1 MADLKVGTVT
11 HFFGNINV
19 GVIEV
24 EDTFEV
30 GDTIKIVGRGEEF
43 EQEVESMEVDHEQV
57 DRAEPGSE
65 VAIKVKE
72 GEQVKEGDEVF
83 KVQ

>member
-19 GVIEV
+19 GVIDV
-24 EDTFEV
+24 EEAFEV
-30 GDTIKIVGRGEEF
+30 GDTVKIIGRGQEF
-43 EQEVESMEVDHEQV
+43 EQEVSSMEVDHEQV
-57 DRAEPGSE
+57 ERAEPGSE
-65 VAIKVKE
+65 VAIKIKE
-72 GEQVKEGDEVF
+72 GEKVKEGDEVF